1 MVPAAGRQYQLEA
14 CVEIVYAFMLTLAA
28 FGGVQITAVQITAEA
43 KTLEACNSLRRLV
56 KVQLML
62 AGVDTKDLTEC
73 RSISAPAAAR

>member
-28 FGGVQITAVQITAEA
+28 FGGVQITAEAE
-43 KTLEACNSLRRLV
+43 TLEACNSLRRLV